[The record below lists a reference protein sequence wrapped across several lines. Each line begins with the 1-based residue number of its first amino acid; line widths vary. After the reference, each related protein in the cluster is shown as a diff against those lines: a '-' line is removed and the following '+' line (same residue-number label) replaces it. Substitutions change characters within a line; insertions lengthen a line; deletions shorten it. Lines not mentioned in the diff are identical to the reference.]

1 MYICS
6 IGVLSIPLIFVW
18 PFIEISFFLSLSG
31 GGQLNYSVTCLNE
44 TLSKQKTC
52 LNQTLSKQ
60 KTCLSQ
66 TLSKQKACLT
76 QTDFTVSS
84 TKCLC
89 NLNLY
94 LSKMNKFFSPK
105 GVRFRQVLLYMY
117 IYSNGVLRI
126 PLIFV
131 WTFIEIGF
139 FFHCLDEEDNCQLT
153 NQQKLLSLR
162 QFSNHLKDISFSIGS
177 NWLLLMFY
185 IK

>member
-60 KTCLSQ
+60 KTCLNQTLSKQKTCLRQTLSKQKTCLSQTLSKQKTCLSKTLSRQKTCLSQTLSKQKTCLSQ

-89 NLNLY
+89 NLNLCKPITF
-94 LSKMNKFFSPK
+94 LKWTNSSVQRGF
-105 GVRFRQVLLYMY
+105 VLDRFYCTCTYTAMV
-117 IYSNGVLRI
+117 
-126 PLIFV
+126 F
-131 WTFIEIGF
+131 
-139 FFHCLDEEDNCQLT
+139 
-153 NQQKLLSLR
+153 
-162 QFSNHLKDISFSIGS
+162 
-177 NWLLLMFY
+177 
-185 IK
+185 